1 MVCIIAEK
9 PSVGRDLARVVGA
22 TNKRDGYMEGG
33 GYCVTW
39 CFGHLIQLAMPQEYG
54 FSWGKESLPML
65 PVEFKL
71 AVKQEKKGDK
81 YAPDA
86 GALKQIN
93 TVKEC
98 ISKSRSIVVATDAG
112 REGELIF
119 RYLYEYIK
127 SSVPF
132 KRLWISSLTDHAIKE
147 GLTRLK
153 EGSAYD
159 NLYHAARCRSQADWL
174 VGMNGT
180 QAYSTQLKAMY
191 SIGRV
196 QTPTLMLI
204 CQRYLSHKEFVKAPF
219 FKWIAA
225 CLKDAVPFKMESV
238 NQWPSRES
246 MPKMT
251 INEGVITK
259 LEKKKETSKSP
270 SLYDLTELQK
280 DANNK
285 LGLTAEGTLNICQGL
300 YEKKFIT
307 YPRTGSCYLTQDV
320 YNELEKHTDSLPE
333 EMKRLLPSPLNAAVV
348 NEEKVTDH
356 HAILVTEVKA
366 QGLSEAEHGVYNL
379 ICVRMVEALCNNAKG
394 ERVNVT
400 MECNHEL
407 FYASTIKYTE
417 LGWRAARIALKA
429 LAPSPKEEKE
439 QEEEKEEKE
448 VTLPQLAIGDKIS
461 IDSFNAVARETKP
474 PPIYTDASILAAME
488 TAGRMIENEEEREAI
503 KECGIG
509 TPATR
514 ANIIETLMV
523 RAYIKREKKKLI
535 PLDKGLALYDLLKEK
550 KVGKADLTGQWE
562 KKLNDMANGKYKA
575 EQFMKEIADFTA
587 EIVNEGLQ
595 ADGTAAAA
603 AGAAERK
610 MP

>member
-191 SIGRV
+191 SMPR
-196 QTPTLMLI
+196 TDAHAYADMPTL
-204 CQRYLSHKEFVKAPF
+204 
-219 FKWIAA
+219 FK
-225 CLKDAVPFKMESV
+225 S
-238 NQWPSRES
+238 
-246 MPKMT
+246 
-251 INEGVITK
+251 
-259 LEKKKETSKSP
+259 
-270 SLYDLTELQK
+270 
-280 DANNK
+280 
-285 LGLTAEGTLNICQGL
+285 
-300 YEKKFIT
+300 
-307 YPRTGSCYLTQDV
+307 
-320 YNELEKHTDSLPE
+320 
-333 EMKRLLPSPLNAAVV
+333 
-348 NEEKVTDH
+348 
-356 HAILVTEVKA
+356 
-366 QGLSEAEHGVYNL
+366 
-379 ICVRMVEALCNNAKG
+379 
-394 ERVNVT
+394 
-400 MECNHEL
+400 
-407 FYASTIKYTE
+407 
-417 LGWRAARIALKA
+417 
-429 LAPSPKEEKE
+429 
-439 QEEEKEEKE
+439 
-448 VTLPQLAIGDKIS
+448 
-461 IDSFNAVARETKP
+461 
-474 PPIYTDASILAAME
+474 
-488 TAGRMIENEEEREAI
+488 
-503 KECGIG
+503 
-509 TPATR
+509 
-514 ANIIETLMV
+514 
-523 RAYIKREKKKLI
+523 
-535 PLDKGLALYDLLKEK
+535 
-550 KVGKADLTGQWE
+550 
-562 KKLNDMANGKYKA
+562 
-575 EQFMKEIADFTA
+575 
-587 EIVNEGLQ
+587 
-595 ADGTAAAA
+595 
-603 AGAAERK
+603 
-610 MP
+610 